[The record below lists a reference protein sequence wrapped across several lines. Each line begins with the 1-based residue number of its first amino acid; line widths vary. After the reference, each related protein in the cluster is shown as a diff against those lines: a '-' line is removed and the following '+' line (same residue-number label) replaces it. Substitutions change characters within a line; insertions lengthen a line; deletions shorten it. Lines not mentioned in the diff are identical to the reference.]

1 MKYETFEELY
11 RDNAALI
18 ECEFKG
24 RFFEM
29 FNKIL
34 AKIEWY
40 QEKEHDHIDGGNC
53 SLENDYYRKNIIN
66 LERIYKPLF
75 NYVYDLPTE
84 LILSNKFP
92 MIMAAKHSFVDAS
105 LPTEDEIIR
114 EFKGRTGLNS
124 KLYKLHQKQMK
135 LANILEGVIVWA
147 YELGCKDLDK
157 EPKDVYDEPENYER
171 RRLQLSHLQS
181 YAHNSCFA
189 KMLAAIYDMGYNSA
203 IRKNP
208 DDFDGAAANALKEA
222 QGFLE
227 NVFNKKE

>member
-34 AKIEWY
+34 DKIEWY

-84 LILSNKFP
+84 MILSDKFP
-92 MIMAAKHSFVDAS
+92 MLMAAKHSFVDAS

-114 EFKGRTGLNS
+114 EFKGRPGWNS
-124 KLYKLHQKQMK
+124 KLYQLHQKQMK
-135 LANILEGVIVWA
+135 LAKILEGVILWA
-147 YELGCKDLDK
+147 YELGCRDLDK

-181 YAHNSCFA
+181 YAHNSCFV
-189 KMLAAIYDMGYNSA
+189 KMLAAIYNMGYNSA
-203 IRKNP
+203 LRKNP

-227 NVFNKKE
+227 NIFNKKD